1 MTKFQLERK
10 YGLHSAY
17 DPYYSIIKE
26 KMVNS
31 YAVYTA
37 DGSKWGNF
45 KNTKAIRKECKMH
58 GTTFLEI
65 KNRRK

>member
-1 MTKFQLERK
+1 MLDKNKILC
-10 YGLHSAY
+10 YAY